1 MKKVLLSLA
10 FVLATSSIIN
20 ANSSK
25 KEVLSTSEKSI
36 DMIDAF
42 SCLTDAYNFANELEE
57 ISPGGAYS
65 WTHQEWSQVFNNFF
79 SLCRLQEN

>member
-1 MKKVLLSLA
+1 MKKVFLSLA

-20 ANSSK
+20 ANSSN

-42 SCLTDAYNFANELEE
+42 SCLT
-57 ISPGGAYS
+57 
-65 WTHQEWSQVFNNFF
+65 THII
-79 SLCRLQEN
+79 LQMN